1 MHLLH
6 APSSQGTITYLKSTK
21 IKGFQMSKKTIVV
34 CDHIHQS
41 GLDILANDNEI
52 ELINAADEP
61 KDKLIAEI
69 IPLADVAITRSST
82 DVDDAFLASAQKI
95 TAVVRAGV
103 GVDNVDIPGASKQG
117 IVIMNVP
124 TANTIAAVELTLAHM
139 LSCVRQFPYAHNNL
153 KLDRVWRRQ
162 DWYGTELKDKKLG
175 IIGFG
180 NIGSRV
186 GKRAK
191 AFEMDVIAYDPY
203 IDPSKATDLD
213 IGYTKNFED
222 ILACDI
228 ITIHTPKTEETI
240 GMIGKEEIARMKD
253 GVILINCARGGLYN
267 EEALLEGLTSGKI
280 AMAGIDVF
288 NKEPAT
294 DHPLLDLDNVTVTPH
309 LGANTKESQ
318 RNIAIQAAENA
329 IAAAKGIAYPNAL
342 NLPIKE
348 NELPDFVRPYLELI
362 QKMGHLSAQVT
373 KSAVKSIKVT
383 AKGPVSDYLA
393 SMQTF
398 ATVGVLT
405 ESLADQVNYVNAEFV
420 AKERGIELTNEVK
433 PNTSGFTNKVKI
445 KLTTADSTITI
456 AGTVFDDAVQRIIE
470 IDDYILDVE
479 PKGTMIFF
487 RNTDTP
493 GVIGDVGRI
502 LADNGLNISDFRLG
516 RDNKQQA
523 LAVVRVDGLVSKKVL
538 DALSAL
544 DACISVSHATL

>member
-1 MHLLH
+1 
-6 APSSQGTITYLKSTK
+6 
-21 IKGFQMSKKTIVV
+21 MSKKTIVV

-41 GLDILANDNEI
+41 GLDILANDNDI

-61 KDKLIAEI
+61 KEKLIAEI

-82 DVDDAFLASAQKI
+82 DVDDAFLANAKKV

-103 GVDNVDIPGASKQG
+103 GVDNVDIPGCSKQG
-117 IVIMNVP
+117 IVVMNVP
-124 TANTIAAVELTLAHM
+124 TANTIAAVELTMTHM
-139 LSCVRQFPYAHNNL
+139 LSCVRTFPYAHNNL
-153 KLDRVWRRQ
+153 KQDRIWRRQ

-191 AFEMDVIAYDPY
+191 AFEMDVLTYDPY
-203 IDPSKATDLD
+203 IDSSKATDFD
-213 IGYTKNFED
+213 IKYTKNFDE

-228 ITIHTPKTEETI
+228 ITIHTPKTEETV
-240 GMIGKEEIARMKD
+240 GMIGAAEIAKMKE
-253 GVILINCARGGLYN
+253 GVILINCARGGLYD
-267 EEALLEGLTSGKI
+267 EDALLEGLKSGKI

-288 NKEPAT
+288 DKEPAT

-318 RNIAIQAAENA
+318 RNIAVQAAENA

-348 NELPDFVRPYLELI
+348 NELPDYVRPYLELI
-362 QKMGHLSAQVT
+362 QKIGHISAQVT
-373 KSAVKSIKVT
+373 KSAIKSIKVT
-383 AKGPVSDYLA
+383 AKGEIAEYVESLG
-393 SMQTF
+393 TF

-405 ESLADQVNYVNAEFV
+405 ESLSDQVNYVNAEFV
-420 AKERGIELTNEVK
+420 AKERGIEIIKDTK
-433 PNTSGFTNKVKI
+433 PNTSGFTNKIEV
-445 KLTTADSTITI
+445 KLTTQDGTITI
-456 AGTVFDDAVQRIIE
+456 GGTVFDGTEQRIVE
-470 IDDYILDVE
+470 IDEYILDVE
-479 PKGTMIFF
+479 PKGTMVFF

-502 LADNGLNISDFRLG
+502 MASHNLNISDFRLG
-516 RDNKQQA
+516 RDKKQQA
-523 LAVVRVDGLVSKKVL
+523 LAVVKVDGQVTKAIL
-538 DALSAL
+538 DELSSL
-544 DACISVSHATL
+544 EACINVSYASL

>member
-1 MHLLH
+1 
-6 APSSQGTITYLKSTK
+6 
-21 IKGFQMSKKTIVV
+21 MSKKTIVV

-41 GLDILANDNEI
+41 GLDILANDNDI

-61 KDKLIAEI
+61 KEKLIAEI

-82 DVDDAFLASAQKI
+82 DVDDAFLESAQKI
-95 TAVVRAGV
+95 QAVVRAGV
-103 GVDNVDIPGASKQG
+103 GVDNVDIPGSSKQG
-117 IVIMNVP
+117 IVVMNVP
-124 TANTIAAVELTLAHM
+124 TANTIAAVELTMTHM
-139 LSCVRQFPYAHNNL
+139 LSCVRTFPYAHNNL
-153 KLDRVWRRQ
+153 KQDRIWRRQ

-186 GKRAK
+186 GIRAK
-191 AFEMDVIAYDPY
+191 AFEMDVVTYDPY
-203 IDPSKATDLD
+203 IDSSKATDLD
-213 IGYTKNFED
+213 VTYTRNFDD

-240 GMIGKEEIARMKD
+240 GMIGSEEIAKMKD
-253 GVILINCARGGLYN
+253 GVILINCARGGLYD
-267 EEALLEGLTSGKI
+267 EKALEEGLKSGKI

-309 LGANTKESQ
+309 LGANTRESQ
-318 RNIAIQAAENA
+318 RNIAVQAAENA

-348 NELPDFVRPYLELI
+348 SELPDFVRPYLELV
-362 QKMGHLSAQVT
+362 QKIGHICAQVT
-373 KSAVKSIKVT
+373 KSAIKSIKVT
-383 AKGPVSDYLA
+383 ARGEVAGHVESLG
-393 SMQTF
+393 TF
-398 ATVGVLT
+398 ATVGVLM
-405 ESLADQVNYVNAEFV
+405 ESLADQINYVNAEFV
-420 AKERGIELTNEVK
+420 AKERGIEILKETK
-433 PNTSGFTNKVKI
+433 PNTSGFTNKIEV
-445 KLTTADSTITI
+445 KLTTLNSTITVG
-456 AGTVFDDAVQRIIE
+456 GTVFDGTEQRIIE

-502 LADNGLNISDFRLG
+502 MAEHSLNISDFRLG

-523 LAVVRVDGLVSKKVL
+523 LAVVKVDGKVTKDL
-538 DALSAL
+538 LNELAALE
-544 DACISVSHATL
+544 ACISVSYATL

>member
-1 MHLLH
+1 
-6 APSSQGTITYLKSTK
+6 
-21 IKGFQMSKKTIVV
+21 MSKKTIVV
-34 CDHIHQS
+34 CDHIHQT
-41 GLDILANDNEI
+41 GLDILANDSEI

-61 KDKLIAEI
+61 KDRLVSEI

-82 DVDDAFLASAQKI
+82 DVDDAFLAAAKKI

-103 GVDNVDIPGASKQG
+103 GVDNVDIPGSSKQG

-124 TANTIAAVELTLAHM
+124 TANTMAAVELTMAHL
-139 LSCVRQFPYAHNNL
+139 LSCVRKFPYAHNNL

-175 IIGFG
+175 VIGFG

-191 AFEMDVIAYDPY
+191 AFEMDVLAYDPY
-203 IDPSKATDLD
+203 IDPSKATDFD
-213 IGYTKNFED
+213 VGYTKNFED

-228 ITIHTPKTEETI
+228 ITIHTPKNQETI
-240 GMIGKEEIARMKD
+240 GMIGSEEIAKMKD
-253 GVILINCARGGLYN
+253 GVILINCARGGLYD
-267 EEALLEGLTSGKI
+267 EDALLEGLKSGKI

-329 IAAAKGIAYPNAL
+329 IAAVKGISYPNAL

-348 NELPDFVRPYLELI
+348 NELPNYVKPYLELI

-373 KSAVKSIKVT
+373 KSAVKSIKVI
-383 AKGPVSDYLA
+383 AEGPVAEYIE
-393 SMQTF
+393 SMGTF
-398 ATVGVLT
+398 ATVGVLA
-405 ESLADQVNYVNAEFV
+405 ESVGELVNYVNAEFV
-420 AKERGIELTNEVK
+420 AQDRGIEIFKETK
-433 PNTSGFTNKVKI
+433 PNTSGFTNKVAI
-445 KLTTADSTITI
+445 KVTTAESTITI
-456 AGTVFDDAVQRIIE
+456 AGTVFDDTVQRIIE
-470 IDDYILDVE
+470 IDDYTLDVE
-479 PKGTMIFF
+479 PKGRMIFF

-493 GVIGDVGRI
+493 GVIGDVGHI
-502 LADNGLNISDFRLG
+502 LASNELNISDFRLG
-516 RDNKQQA
+516 RDNKKQA
-523 LAVVRVDGLVSKKVL
+523 LAVVRVDGQISKKML
-538 DALSAL
+538 DELSSL
-544 DACISVSHATL
+544 EACISVSHATL

>member
-1 MHLLH
+1 M
-6 APSSQGTITYLKSTK
+6 ATK
-21 IKGFQMSKKTIVV
+21 TVVV

-41 GLDILANDNEI
+41 GLDMLAADKDI

-61 KDKLIAEI
+61 KDKLVEEI
-69 IPLADVAITRSST
+69 IPSADVAITRSST
-82 DVDDAFLASAQKI
+82 DVDAKFLEAGQKLKAI
-95 TAVVRAGV
+95 VRAGV
-103 GVDNVDIPGASKQG
+103 GVDNVDIEGASKQG
-117 IVIMNVP
+117 IVVMNVP
-124 TANTIAAVELTLAHM
+124 TANTIAAVELTMAHM
-139 LSCVRQFPYAHNNL
+139 LACVRQFPYAHNNL

-191 AFEMDVIAYDPY
+191 AFEMEVIAYDPY
-203 IDPSKATDLD
+203 IDPRKATDLD
-213 IGYTKNFED
+213 IEYTKNFDD

-240 GMIGKEEIARMKD
+240 GMIGKEEIAKMKD
-253 GVILINCARGGLYN
+253 GVILINCARGGLYD
-267 EEALLEGLTSGKI
+267 EEALLEGLKSGKI

-288 NKEPAT
+288 SKEPAT
-294 DHPLLDLDNVTVTPH
+294 DHPLLDLNNVTVTPH

-318 RNIAIQAAENA
+318 RNIAVQAAQAA
-329 IAAAKGIAYPNAL
+329 IEAAKGIAYPNAL
-342 NLPIKE
+342 NLPIRE
-348 NELPDFVRPYLELI
+348 NEIPDFVRPYLELI
-362 QKMGHLSAQVT
+362 QKIGHMSAQIT

-383 AKGPVSDYLA
+383 AKGPIADYLA
-393 SMQTF
+393 SLQTF

-405 ESLADQVNYVNAEFV
+405 ESLADQINYVNAEFV
-420 AKERGIELTNEVK
+420 AKERGIELTHEAL
-433 PNTSGFTNKVKI
+433 PNTSGFTNKVAVKV
-445 KLTTADSTITI
+445 TTAESTITI
-456 AGTVFDDAVQRIIE
+456 AGTVFDDTVQRIIE

-493 GVIGDVGRI
+493 GVIGDVGHI
-502 LADNGLNISDFRLG
+502 IAKHGLNISDFRLG

-523 LAVVRVDGLVSKKVL
+523 LAVVRVDGDISKPL
-538 DALSAL
+538 LEELASL
-544 DACISVSHATL
+544 DACISVAHASL

>member
-1 MHLLH
+1 
-6 APSSQGTITYLKSTK
+6 
-21 IKGFQMSKKTIVV
+21 MSKKTIVV

-41 GLDILANDNEI
+41 GLDILSSDSEI

-61 KDKLIAEI
+61 KDKLVSEI

-82 DVDDAFLASAQKI
+82 DVDDAFLASSKKI
-95 TAVVRAGV
+95 TAIVRAGV
-103 GVDNVDIPGASKQG
+103 GVDNVNISGASKQG
-117 IVIMNVP
+117 IVVMNVP
-124 TANTIAAVELTLAHM
+124 TANTIAAVELTMAHM

-153 KLDRVWRRQ
+153 KQDRVWRRQ

-203 IDPSKATDLD
+203 IDSSKVTNLD
-213 IGYTKNFED
+213 ILYTKNFND

-240 GMIGKEEIARMKD
+240 GMIDKEEIAKMKD

-267 EEALLEGLTSGKI
+267 EEALLEGLKSGKI
-280 AMAGIDVF
+280 SMAGIDVF
-288 NKEPAT
+288 NKEPAI
-294 DHPLLDLDNVTVTPH
+294 DHPLLDLNNVTVTPH

-318 RNIAIQAAENA
+318 CNIAIQAAENA
-329 IAAAKGIAYPNAL
+329 IVAAKGIAYPNAL

-348 NELPDFVRPYLELI
+348 NELPDFVRPYLELV

-383 AKGPVSDYLA
+383 AKGPIADYLA

-398 ATVGVLT
+398 AVVGVLT

-420 AKERGIELTNEVK
+420 AKERDIDLTNEAL
-433 PNTSGFTNKVKI
+433 PNTSGFTNKVAI
-445 KLTTADSTITI
+445 KLTTTDGTISI
-456 AGTVFDDAVQRIIE
+456 AGTVFDDSVQRIID
-470 IDDYILDVE
+470 IDDYMLEVE

-493 GVIGDVGRI
+493 GVIGDVGHI
-502 LADNGLNISDFRLG
+502 LAENGLNISDFRLG

-523 LAVVRVDGLVSKKVL
+523 LAVVRVDGQVPKKVL
-538 DALSAL
+538 DALSTL
-544 DACISVSHATL
+544 DACISVSCATL

>member
-1 MHLLH
+1 
-6 APSSQGTITYLKSTK
+6 
-21 IKGFQMSKKTIVV
+21 MSKKTIVV

-41 GLDILANDNEI
+41 GLDILANDSEI

-61 KDKLIAEI
+61 KEKLVAEI
-69 IPLADVAITRSST
+69 IPHADVAITRSST
-82 DVDDAFLASAQKI
+82 DVDEAFLAAAKKI

-103 GVDNVDIPGASKQG
+103 GVDNVDIPGSSKQG

-124 TANTIAAVELTLAHM
+124 TANTIAAVELTMTHM
-139 LSCVRQFPYAHNNL
+139 LSCVRTFPYAHNNL
-153 KLDRVWRRQ
+153 KHDRVWRRQ

-186 GKRAK
+186 GIRSK
-191 AFEMDVIAYDPY
+191 AFEMDVLAYDPY

-228 ITIHTPKTEETI
+228 ITIHTPKNAETI
-240 GMIGKEEIARMKD
+240 GMIGKDEIAKMKD
-253 GVILINCARGGLYN
+253 GVILINCARGGLYD
-267 EEALLEGLTSGKI
+267 EDALLEGLLSGKI
-280 AMAGIDVF
+280 GFAGIDVF

-318 RNIAIQAAENA
+318 KNIAIQAAENA

-348 NELPDFVRPYLELI
+348 NELPDFVRPYLELV
-362 QKMGHLSAQVT
+362 QKIGHLSAQVT
-373 KSAVKSIKVT
+373 KSAVKSIKVM
-383 AKGPVSDYLA
+383 ASGPVADHLD
-393 SMQTF
+393 SMGTF

-405 ESLADQVNYVNAEFV
+405 ESLGDQVNYVNAEFV
-420 AKERGIELTNEVK
+420 AVERGIELTKEVK
-433 PNTSGFTNKVKI
+433 PNKSGFTNKIGI
-445 KLTTADSTITI
+445 KLTTAEGIISI
-456 AGTVFDDAVQRIIE
+456 AGTVFDDTVQRIIE

-479 PKGTMIFF
+479 PKGTMVFF

-502 LADNGLNISDFRLG
+502 MASHKLNISDFRLG
-516 RDNKQQA
+516 RDSKQQA
-523 LAVVRVDGLVSKKVL
+523 LAVVRVDGQVTKEIL
-538 DALSAL
+538 DELSSL
-544 DACISVSHATL
+544 EACISVSHATL

>member
-1 MHLLH
+1 
-6 APSSQGTITYLKSTK
+6 
-21 IKGFQMSKKTIVV
+21 MSKITIVV
-34 CDHIHQS
+34 CDHIHQK
-41 GLDILANDNEI
+41 GLDLLSADADI
-52 ELINAADEP
+52 EMINAADEP
-61 KDKLIAEI
+61 KDKLVTQIL
-69 IPLADVAITRSST
+69 PRADVAITRSST
-82 DVDDAFLASAQKI
+82 DVDEFFLTHATKMK
-95 TAVVRAGV
+95 AVVRAGV
-103 GVDNVDIPGASKQG
+103 GVDNVDIDGCSKRG
-117 IVIMNVP
+117 IVVMNVP
-124 TANTIAAVELTLAHM
+124 TANTIAAVELTMTHM
-139 LSCVRQFPYAHNNL
+139 LSCARAFPYAHNNL

-203 IDPSKATDLD
+203 IDSSKATNED
-213 IGYTKNFED
+213 IAYTKNFDD

-240 GMIGKEEIARMKD
+240 GMIGKEEIAKMKD

-267 EEALLEGLTSGKI
+267 EDALLEGLKSKKI

-288 NKEPAT
+288 DKEPAT
-294 DHPLLDLDNVTVTPH
+294 DHPLLDLNNVTVTPH

-318 RNIAIQAAENA
+318 ENIAIQAAENA
-329 IAAAKGIAYPNAL
+329 IASAKGIAYPNAL

-362 QKMGHLSAQVT
+362 QKIGHLSAQVT
-373 KSAVKSIKVT
+373 KSAVKSIKVM
-383 AKGPVSDYLA
+383 AKGEIAEYIE
-393 SMQTF
+393 SMGTF

-420 AKERGIELTNEVK
+420 AAERGILISKEVK
-433 PNTSGFTNKVKI
+433 PNTSGFTNVVII
-445 KLTTADSTITI
+445 KLTTEQGTISI
-456 AGTVFDDAVQRIIE
+456 AGTVFDGSVQRIVE
-470 IDDYILDVE
+470 IDDYDLDVE

-502 LADNGLNISDFRLG
+502 LAQNGLNISDFRLG
-516 RDNKQQA
+516 RDTKQQA
-523 LAVVRVDGLVSKKVL
+523 LAVVRVDGKVSKKVL
-538 DALSAL
+538 EELSAL
-544 DACISVSHATL
+544 KACISVTHATL

>member
-1 MHLLH
+1 
-6 APSSQGTITYLKSTK
+6 
-21 IKGFQMSKKTIVV
+21 MSKKTIVV

-41 GLDILANDNEI
+41 GLDILANDSEI

-82 DVDDAFLASAQKI
+82 DVDAAFLESAKKI
-95 TAVVRAGV
+95 TAIVRAGV
-103 GVDNVDIPGASKQG
+103 GVDNVDIPGSSKQG
-117 IVIMNVP
+117 IVVMNVP

-191 AFEMDVIAYDPY
+191 AFEMDVLAYDPY

-240 GMIGKEEIARMKD
+240 GMISKDEIAKMKD

-267 EEALLEGLTSGKI
+267 EEALLEGLKSGKI

-362 QKMGHLSAQVT
+362 QKMGHLSSQVT

-420 AKERGIELTNEVK
+420 AKERGIELANEVL

-445 KLTTADSTITI
+445 KLTTADSTIMI
-456 AGTVFDDAVQRIIE
+456 AGTVFDDTVQRIIE

-502 LADNGLNISDFRLG
+502 LAENGLNISDFRLG
-516 RDNKQQA
+516 RDKKQQA
-523 LAVVRVDGLVSKKVL
+523 LAVVRVDGQVSKDVL

-544 DACISVSHATL
+544 EACISVSHATL